1 MNSDDESYMSG
12 GDDDVEN
19 ELDEEVEEEEEEEE
33 EGNYHGG
40 DGENEYDV
48 QNEEVNQDNPQYAE
62 ADENDTDENNS
73 SDDEDEYLDDDNYE
87 KFDEHLVNNYIKQI
101 HPESNYKTNEEM
113 AILSVVERDPET
125 GIINDKYHT
134 TTPIMTK
141 YEFTR
146 IIGMRISQLAQ
157 GAKPYIRLKNHIVDY
172 YIIAETELRL
182 KKLPYIINRPLP
194 NGRSEY
200 WKISDLEIL

>member
-1 MNSDDESYMSG
+1 MNSDDEESYMSG

-19 ELDEEVEEEEEEEE
+19 ELDEEVEEDDDYDEPQE
-33 EGNYHGG
+33 GG
-40 DGENEYDV
+40 DGDNDYDV
-48 QNEEVNQDNPQYAE
+48 QNEEVNEDNPKYAD
-62 ADENDTDENNS
+62 APENNEDENNS
-73 SDDEDEYLDDDNYE
+73 SGDEYEYIDDDNYE

-113 AILSVVERDPET
+113 AILSIVERDPET
-125 GIINDKYHT
+125 GIIKDKYHT

-157 GAKPYIRLKNHIVDY
+157 GAKPYVKLNNHIVDY

>member
-1 MNSDDESYMSG
+1 MNSDDEEPYMSEDDG
-12 GDDDVEN
+12 VIDEVDEEEEQEQEEEEDGLYVGGDGDDDEEYN
-19 ELDEEVEEEEEEEE
+19 EAQDEGGAGQYASAPGTSGDDKQEE
-33 EGNYHGG
+33 
-40 DGENEYDV
+40 ENEY
-48 QNEEVNQDNPQYAE
+48 
-62 ADENDTDENNS
+62 
-73 SDDEDEYLDDDNYE
+73 EYLDDDNYE
-87 KFDEHLVNNYIKQI
+87 KFDEHLVNNYVKQI
-101 HPESNYKTNEEM
+101 HPESNYKTNEE
-113 AILSVVERDPET
+113 IELLSIVERDPET

-146 IIGMRISQLAQ
+146 IIGMRIAQLSQ
-157 GAKPYIRLKNHIVDY
+157 GATPYVKLKNKIVDY

>member
-12 GDDDVEN
+12 GDDDLEEN
-19 ELDEEVEEEEEEEE
+19 ENDLNDEEEEEEEE
-33 EGNYHGG
+33 E
-40 DGENEYDV
+40 DEEEDEEDT
-48 QNEEVNQDNPQYAE
+48 QNEEVNQNNAE
-62 ADENDTDENNS
+62 YDENDSDENKS
-73 SDDEDEYLDDDNYE
+73 SDDEDEYLDEDNYE

-125 GIINDKYHT
+125 GIIKDKYHT

-157 GAKPYIRLKNHIVDY
+157 GAKSYVKLNNHIVDY

>member
-1 MNSDDESYMSG
+1 M
-12 GDDDVEN
+12 
-19 ELDEEVEEEEEEEE
+19 
-33 EGNYHGG
+33 
-40 DGENEYDV
+40 
-48 QNEEVNQDNPQYAE
+48 
-62 ADENDTDENNS
+62 
-73 SDDEDEYLDDDNYE
+73 DDDNYE
-87 KFDEHLVNNYIKQI
+87 KFDEHLVKNYIKQI
-101 HPESNYKTNEEM
+101 HPESNYKTNEE
-113 AILSVVERDPET
+113 IEVLSIVERDPNT

-146 IIGMRISQLAQ
+146 IIGMRIAQLAQ
-157 GAKPYIRLKNHIVDY
+157 GSKPYIKQKNQIVDY
-172 YIIAETELRL
+172 YITAETELRR